1 MDDRKY
7 IHIFMCTL
15 LHLNCIEREREHFIF
30 PFTILVLSV
39 VQWMVFMTIYTMI
52 LMMLM
57 MRWHVCM
64 YMYMNMRRTHVFFS
78 CEIVSFTIIITGK
91 SEKKKQAKILP
102 LLLSEWEKKIVK
114 RVHMDSRGGDIACFH
129 HEHHH
134 ITENSSSSIQAAIHP
149 FRQDISTH
157 NSKNAS
163 ASANNL
169 LHSKKFFSPRRRRKK
184 HPSLSS

>member
-1 MDDRKY
+1 MIENTY
-7 IHIFMCTL
+7 IYSCVPY
-15 LHLNCIEREREHFIF
+15 CIWIALRERENISSFHSQYWCCLLYNEWYLWRYI
-30 PFTILVLSV
+30 
-39 VQWMVFMTIYTMI
+39 QWY
-52 LMMLM
+52 
-57 MRWHVCM
+57 WWCWWWDGM
-64 YMYMNMRRTHVFFS
+64 YVYVHEYEKNSYVFFS

-114 RVHMDSRGGDIACFH
+114 RVHMDSRRGDIACFH

-134 ITENSSSSIQAAIHP
+134 ITENSSIQAAIHP

-169 LHSKKFFSPRRRRKK
+169 LHSKKFLSPRRRRKK